1 MRILH
6 AAPTS
11 CRVSFLSSTLDVS
24 TLTSESRGVLN
35 ANKQGSVVG
44 GMFPRLV
51 DVAAGAPLPSSPVK
65 VTCHRSHGHGGT
77 AARCAF
83 PLFGVL
89 PTLAMLAQ
97 RRDALVPLW
106 RRPAG
111 PHGATALRSPLS
123 RAASLASTH
132 PVPARPVSTRRAF
145 ICLATSPLA
154 RLSLSRAAVAGQ
166 DSQRR
171 GTFVHSVPLRHWPMW
186 RPAPH
191 THLSSRRRCPGWRS
205 AAALLLSRVAVAPR
219 SGSALSPIPRR
230 CSCPGSFSG
239 AARCCRPVAGQDGA
253 AAWRSVHSRAAV
265 ATGWSGATARRAH
278 LSCRCRWSGWR
289 SVRRHVPP
297 SSLSPLLARMAQQRA
312 WHHRRW
318 ATWRRSAVLSPR
330 VTPPSL
336 ARMASGVVQC
346 SLLCRRCRWP

>member
-1 MRILH
+1 LDPLPSNLRFTALATVPHCGDPTLTLTTLWGGGVRILD

-11 CRVSFLSSTLDVS
+11 CRLSFLSSTLDVS

-97 RRDALVPLW
+97 RRDALVPPW

-111 PHGATALRSPLS
+111 PTGATARRTHIS

-132 PVPARPVSTRRAF
+132 AVPSRSRLNTTCVHLLVTQ
-145 ICLATSPLA
+145 PLA

-166 DSQRR
+166 GSQRR
-171 GTFVHSVPLRHWPMW
+171 GTFAHSVPLRRWPMW
-186 RPAPH
+186 
-191 THLSSRRRCPGWRS
+191 
-205 AAALLLSRVAVAPR
+205 
-219 SGSALSPIPRR
+219 
-230 CSCPGSFSG
+230 
-239 AARCCRPVAGQDGA
+239 
-253 AAWRSVHSRAAV
+253 
-265 ATGWSGATARRAH
+265 
-278 LSCRCRWSGWR
+278 
-289 SVRRHVPP
+289 
-297 SSLSPLLARMAQQRA
+297 
-312 WHHRRW
+312 
-318 ATWRRSAVLSPR
+318 
-330 VTPPSL
+330 
-336 ARMASGVVQC
+336 
-346 SLLCRRCRWP
+346 